1 MKKSTFVALIM
12 GFTSVSLISLGIT
25 MALIHSWD
33 MFNEGITFCVVGA
46 VLALITIFVWRKM
59 ENKALVNFTQK
70 GALGLVV
77 AIVGALTFG
86 IGLCL
91 AMAYNQL
98 IWGIVI
104 GIAGVCI
111 MLCLI
116 PIIVGLK
123 D

>member
-12 GFTSVSLISLGIT
+12 GVVSVSLISLGLC
-25 MALIHSWD
+25 MALLHSWD
-33 MFNEGITFCVVGA
+33 MVKEGIAFSAVGA
-46 VLALITIFVWRKM
+46 VLALVTVFVWRKM
-59 ENKALVNFTQK
+59 ENKSLVNITQK
-70 GALGLVV
+70 GAVGMVV
-77 AIVGALTFG
+77 SIVGAMTFG
-86 IGLCL
+86 VGICL

-104 GIAGVCI
+104 GLVGVSI

-116 PIIVGLK
+116 PIIVGFK